1 LLFRAKSCKLEE
13 IGKIYNKYLIKVMEV
28 MMYKKT
34 YLLPIAVIVI
44 ILLLTSLACSLPFP
58 GGDDGDEGSVGSSVE
73 FEGDN
78 DSDSDDADDMEDNDA
93 DGDHESEDS
102 DYEDDDS
109 DTGSGDSGGESD
121 APFPMADDADILLQD
136 DRSATYGTKLSISE
150 TIDFYRAEFDKLGFT
165 ERDLLTAITDDSF
178 SMVFDGHSS
187 GQAILVQGT
196 DFGESTNISIQFQDI

>member
-1 LLFRAKSCKLEE
+1 
-13 IGKIYNKYLIKVMEV
+13 
-28 MMYKKT
+28 MYKKT

-44 ILLLTSLACSLPFP
+44 ILLLTSLACSLPFS
-58 GGDDGDEGSVGSSVE
+58 GGDDGDEGSTGSSVE
-73 FEGDN
+73 FGGENDG
-78 DSDSDDADDMEDNDA
+78 DSDGENDMEDSDA

-102 DYEDDDS
+102 DSDDGDDDS
-109 DTGSGDSGGESD
+109 DAGSGDSGGPD

-136 DRSATYGTKLSISE
+136 ANSATYGTKLSISE

-165 ERDLLTAITDDSF
+165 ERDLLTVITDDSF